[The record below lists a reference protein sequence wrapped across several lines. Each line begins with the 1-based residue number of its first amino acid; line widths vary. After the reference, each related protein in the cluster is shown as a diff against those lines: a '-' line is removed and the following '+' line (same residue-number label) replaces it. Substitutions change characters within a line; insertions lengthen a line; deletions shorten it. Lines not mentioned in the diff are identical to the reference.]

1 VLSYIAQAEPAAL
14 LMKLDSDTD
23 LTPPFSASTLG
34 EAQRSGVAAHVTV
47 DFGGA
52 SHPGKVRPNNEDHYL
67 VARMDR
73 VMQTLKTNL
82 PSGSVPEQQTETAYG
97 LLIAD
102 GMGGH
107 AAGEVAS
114 RTAIVTLVELILR
127 TPDLILRLD
136 KRLTDQ
142 ALRRLDQR
150 FQEIKSALMDQ
161 VEADPKL
168 YGMGTTMTLACS
180 LGVDL
185 LIAHVGDS
193 RAYLYRQGQLQRL
206 TRDQTMAQFL
216 ADTGVISLEEVATHP
231 MRHVLTGALG
241 TKGGRTKVDL
251 RGMRLIDA
259 DQVLLCTDGLTEM
272 VPDNKIADILARG
285 GSSTDACAALI
296 EQALAAGGKDN
307 VTVVLARYSIAPR

>member
-1 VLSYIAQAEPAAL
+1 VLSYIANVDSAAP

-23 LTPPFSASTLG
+23 LTPPFPASALS
-34 EAQRSGVAAHVTV
+34 EWSGVRANVTV
-47 DFGGA
+47 DFGAA
-52 SHPGKVRPNNEDHYL
+52 SHPGKVRPNNEDHFL

-73 VMQTLKTNL
+73 VMQTLLTNL
-82 PSGSVPEQQTETAYG
+82 PSGSVPERQTETAYG
-97 LLIAD
+97 LLVAD

-107 AAGEVAS
+107 VAGEVAS
-114 RTAIVTLVELILR
+114 RTAIVTLVELVLR

-136 KRLTDQ
+136 RRLTEQ
-142 ALRRLDQR
+142 ALQRLDQR
-150 FQEIKSALMDQ
+150 FQEIKTALMDQ

-180 LGVDL
+180 LGIDL

-193 RAYLYRQGQLQRL
+193 RAYLHRQGELHRL

-216 ADTGVISLEEVATHP
+216 ADTGVIGLEEVATHP

-251 RGMRLIDA
+251 RGMRLVDG
-259 DQVLLCTDGLTEM
+259 DQILLSTDGLTEM
-272 VPDNKIADILARG
+272 VRDDRIADVLARG

-307 VTVVLARYSIAPR
+307 VTVVLGRYRITENR

>member
-1 VLSYIAQAEPAAL
+1 
-14 LMKLDSDTD
+14 MKLDSDTD
-23 LTPPFSASTLG
+23 LPPPFPASALS
-34 EAQRSGVAAHVTV
+34 ERSEVRANVTI
-47 DFGGA
+47 DFGAA
-52 SHPGKVRPNNEDHYL
+52 SDPGRVRPNNEDHFL

-73 VMQTLKTNL
+73 VMQTLSTNL
-82 PSGSVPEQQTETAYG
+82 PSGSVPERQTETAYG
-97 LLIAD
+97 LLVAD

-107 AAGEVAS
+107 VAGEVAS

-136 KRLTDQ
+136 RRLTEQ

-150 FQEIKSALMDQ
+150 FQEIKTALMDQ

-180 LGVDL
+180 LGIDL

-193 RAYLYRQGQLQRL
+193 RAYLFREGQLQRL

-251 RGMRLIDA
+251 RGLRLVDG
-259 DQVLLCTDGLTEM
+259 DQILLSTDGLTEM
-272 VPDNKIADILARG
+272 VPDDRIADVLARG
-285 GSSTDACAALI
+285 GSSTAACAALI
-296 EQALAAGGKDN
+296 ELALAAGGKDN
-307 VTVVLARYSIAPR
+307 VTVVLGRYAIASC